1 MEIEDRVSQFHCTIP
16 LGPPIT
22 HLDAAYLYPFSKT
35 RLQVSS
41 RVLQLMKYNT
51 KVTWLPL
58 CICLVEGN
66 FQKPEKE
73 VYFSNSILNF
83 VVQKEYLFSYMLF
96 ISLLCKIK
104 HTKSV
109 IISLTFK
116 NSKKEIYH
124 FDSAIFYISLFR
136 YCNLDL

>member
-1 MEIEDRVSQFHCTIP
+1 
-16 LGPPIT
+16 
-22 HLDAAYLYPFSKT
+22 
-35 RLQVSS
+35 
-41 RVLQLMKYNT
+41 MKYNT

-109 IISLTFK
+109 IISL
-116 NSKKEIYH
+116 
-124 FDSAIFYISLFR
+124 
-136 YCNLDL
+136 